1 MSGRRSSL
9 SRGAALL
16 GVVLLLIAGCATV
29 PPPRTPIPP
38 EADRLINLL
47 ARRRQEFADL
57 RTLAEIAIRREGHVQ
72 RLNGVLLL
80 QAPASLRFEALTPW
94 GQPFLLLAVNAETT
108 TLYEVADH
116 RALIG
121 PASAR
126 ATERWLGFALE
137 PDELVGLLSGLV
149 VPIKDP
155 YSAELMPADGMGPSL
170 RLTGASGIQRIWLD
184 PETGVVGQVELSGT
198 NTSARITYANG
209 GAAAPPSALTLTTL
223 DGPLTVSIRYRD
235 PKFGTGLSADLF
247 TLTLPEHV
255 KIQRFR

>member
-16 GVVLLLIAGCATV
+16 GAAVILTAGCATV
-29 PPPRTPIPP
+29 PPARAPISP

-47 ARRRQEFADL
+47 ARRWLEFDDL
-57 RTLAEIAIRREGHVQ
+57 RALAEISIRRDDQVQ
-72 RLNGVLLL
+72 RFNGVLLL

-94 GQPFLLLAVNAETT
+94 GQPFLLLAGNAATV
-108 TLYEVADH
+108 TLYQVAENQ
-116 RALIG
+116 ALVG
-121 PASAR
+121 PPSAR

-155 YSAELMPADGMGPSL
+155 YSADLMPADAMGPSL
-170 RLTGASGIQRIWLD
+170 RLTGVSGIQRIWLD

-198 NTSARITYANG
+198 HTKARITYANP
-209 GAAAPPSALTLTTL
+209 GAAEPPSALTLTAL
-223 DGPLTVSIRYRD
+223 NAPLTVSIRYQD
-235 PKFGTGLSADLF
+235 PKFRTGLSPDLF
-247 TLTLPEHV
+247 TLALPEHV